1 MPVKYDEILRCGEEV
16 DNIHKRLAIVGLI
29 AVGLALAALGTSAV
43 LPGGAGTT
51 VSGESTTLVGKT
63 VSATIPMPTH
73 VKASATTSGCE
84 NSPGPQITLT
94 GEIAIGGLGVEL
106 IFKNNQKGTHTHT
119 ETTTAKAVLVPEG
132 ESVTIPKQPV
142 NGGTGGNP
150 FIWFQWLDA
159 NGNAISSEIFLGRCV
174 QGLFGVSGDFVI
186 PSLATATVSGGSCDH
201 RGSTITLSGELRLS
215 GLNARLIFR
224 NNDNPVGGPHKA
236 EKPTTVDV
244 VIIPKG
250 QSIEFAK
257 QPPLGG
263 AGGNPW
269 ISLRFLSGDGAPVSE
284 EFLLGRCVQD
294 F

>member
-1 MPVKYDEILRCGEEV
+1 MPVKYDEMLRCGEEV
-16 DNIHKRLAIVGLI
+16 DNIHKRLAIVSLI
-29 AVGLALAALGTSAV
+29 AVALALAALGTSLV
-43 LPGGAGTT
+43 LPGRAGTT
-51 VSGESTTLVGKT
+51 VSGESETLVGKT
-63 VSATIPMPTH
+63 VSASIPMPTT
-73 VKASATTSGCE
+73 VKASATASGCE
-84 NSPGPQITLT
+84 NAPGPKVTLT
-94 GEIAIGGLGVEL
+94 GEVAIGGLGVEL
-106 IFKNNQKGTHTHT
+106 IFKNNAKGTHTHT
-119 ETTTAKAVLVPEG
+119 ETTTATAVLIPEG

-150 FIWFQWLDA
+150 FIWLQWLDA
-159 NGNAISSEIFLGRCV
+159 DGNAISSEIFLGRCV
-174 QGLFGVSGDFVI
+174 QGLFAVSGDFVI
-186 PSLATATVSGGSCDH
+186 PSLATATVSGGSCDN

-244 VIIPKG
+244 VILPEG

-269 ISLRFLSGDGAPVSE
+269 ISLRFLSGDGAPASE